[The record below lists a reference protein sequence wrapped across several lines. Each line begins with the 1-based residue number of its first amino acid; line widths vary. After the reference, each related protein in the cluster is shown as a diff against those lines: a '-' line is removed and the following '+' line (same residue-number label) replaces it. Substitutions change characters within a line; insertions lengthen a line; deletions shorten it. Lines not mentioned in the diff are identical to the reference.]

1 MLDKLSISLTGEE
14 LEVIEKLYHQALK
27 LEVDFF
33 ATQPISQ
40 QTIVPL
46 ARVHDPAEHRL
57 NIFCDFDLTCTAF
70 DSAAVLAEIA
80 IITAPPKAIVA
91 EIAIITPPPKAD
103 SDESETQLV
112 RMSSA
117 DLRSTWGALST
128 QYTEEYEQCIESM
141 MDGTK
146 GLITDF

>member
-46 ARVHDPAEHRL
+46 ARVHDPAEYRL

-70 DSAAVLAEIA
+70 DSAAILAEMA
-80 IITAPPKAIVA
+80 IITA
-91 EIAIITPPPKAD
+91 PPKAD

-146 GLITDF
+146 GLNN

>member
-1 MLDKLSISLTGEE
+1 LQIEDMLDKLSISLTGEE

-27 LEVDFF
+27 HEVDFF
-33 ATQPISQ
+33 STQPISQ

-46 ARVHDPAEHRL
+46 ARVHYPPEYRL

-70 DSAAVLAEIA
+70 DSAAILAEMA
-80 IITAPPKAIVA
+80 IITA
-91 EIAIITPPPKAD
+91 PPKAD

-146 GLITDF
+146 GLITDL